1 VPLRVTFIGSGSAF
15 ADGGRSHACIHVT
28 APGVSLLLDCGGS
41 SLPAIRRE
49 VDAEAIDAIGI
60 SHLHGDH
67 FGGIPYLLIEQHFAG
82 RTAPLLIGGPRALGE
97 RLRALESSLYPDF
110 FRKTKLGFQVS
121 EIVLGANETE
131 FGGALVSALPVKHVA
146 ESDPH
151 GLRVRVGD
159 KLIAYSGDATW
170 SDDLARVAKGA
181 DLFICDATFFDRD
194 DPSHIS
200 YRTLM
205 AHRDALD
212 CKRIVL
218 THLGAETLAR
228 IGELEDRPCGR
239 RRESRGLTLP
249 GGGLARRG
257 NPHDERDCGDERRD
271 ERDTPDER
279 PSQQA
284 QLLMRTSFRTSGDK
298 PASGE
303 HRRPVPKACAQQG
316 PTAPFNRRRS
326 PSASPGRCGRA
337 RGRRAG
343 WRTAAPGRRAL

>member
-1 VPLRVTFIGSGSAF
+1 MTLRVTFIGSGSAF

-49 VDAEAIDAIGI
+49 VDAEAIDAIAI

-67 FGGIPYLLIEQHFAG
+67 FGGIPYLVIEQHFAG
-82 RTAPLLIGGPRALGE
+82 RTAPLVIGGPRALGD

-110 FRKTKLGFQVS
+110 FRKTKLGFALR
-121 EIVLGANETE
+121 EIVLSANETE

-151 GLRVRVGD
+151 GLRVRVGN

-205 AHRDALD
+205 SHRDQLE

-228 IGELEDRPCGR
+228 IGELEVDHAVDGM
-239 RRESRGLTLP
+239 GL
-249 GGGLARRG
+249 
-257 NPHDERDCGDERRD
+257 
-271 ERDTPDER
+271 
-279 PSQQA
+279 
-284 QLLMRTSFRTSGDK
+284 
-298 PASGE
+298 
-303 HRRPVPKACAQQG
+303 VV
-316 PTAPFNRRRS
+316 
-326 PSASPGRCGRA
+326 
-337 RGRRAG
+337 
-343 WRTAAPGRRAL
+343 

>member
-1 VPLRVTFIGSGSAF
+1 MPLRVTFIGSGSAF

-49 VDAEAIDAIGI
+49 VDAEAIDAIAI

-67 FGGIPYLLIEQHFAG
+67 FGGIPYVVMEQHFAG
-82 RTAPLLIGGPRALGE
+82 RTAPLVIGGPRALGD
-97 RLRALESSLYPDF
+97 RLRSLESALYPDF
-110 FRKTKLGFQVS
+110 FRKTKIGFPVS

-159 KLIAYSGDATW
+159 KIIAYSGDAIW

-205 AHRDALD
+205 SHRDALD

-228 IGELEDRPCGR
+228 IGELELDHAVDG
-239 RRESRGLTLP
+239 
-249 GGGLARRG
+249 
-257 NPHDERDCGDERRD
+257 
-271 ERDTPDER
+271 
-279 PSQQA
+279 
-284 QLLMRTSFRTSGDK
+284 
-298 PASGE
+298 ASL
-303 HRRPVPKACAQQG
+303 VV
-316 PTAPFNRRRS
+316 
-326 PSASPGRCGRA
+326 
-337 RGRRAG
+337 
-343 WRTAAPGRRAL
+343 